1 MRHNK
6 TTSIRFS
13 FFILLLTGTLI
24 FSSCSRQRIRSDISV
39 EERMKIA
46 LKMFEKRDYL
56 DAKTQFRI
64 ITLSYS
70 GNALADKAQYYLAE
84 CHFFIKEYILS
95 ASEYERLLKVYPNS
109 EYVDDA
115 KYKLGLSYYELSPKP
130 ALDQEYTLKAIK
142 EFQEFLEDYYTSP
155 LIETVEKKLLEAQS
169 KLADKVYTAADQYRK
184 MQYYNAAIIYFTKV
198 LENYY
203 DTGYAP
209 LAQYWLGEC
218 YRKQGNYNEAGD
230 AFNTFIKKYP
240 QHELITKVRKK
251 LDALAI
257 DIEKHKETTK

>member
-1 MRHNK
+1 MK
-6 TTSIRFS
+6 LIRTKILRYS
-13 FFILLLTGTLI
+13 FILLL
-24 FSSCSRQRIRSDISV
+24 FSAIILVNSCSRQRIRSDISV

-70 GNALADKAQYYLAE
+70 GNALADQAQYYLAE
-84 CHFFIKEYILS
+84 CHFHIKEYILS

-109 EYVDDA
+109 EFVDDA

-130 ALDQEYTLKAIK
+130 ALDQEYTIKAIK

-155 LIETVEKKLLEAQS
+155 LIATVEKKLLEAQS
-169 KLADKVYTAADQYRK
+169 KLAYKVYAAAEQYRK
-184 MQYYNAAIIYFTKV
+184 MQYYTAAIIYFTKV

-203 DTGYAP
+203 DTSYAP

-218 YRKQGNYNEAGD
+218 YRKTGEYTQARD
-230 AFNTFIKKYP
+230 AFDIFIQKYP
-240 QHELITKVRKK
+240 QHELISKVRKK
-251 LDALAI
+251 LETLAI
-257 DIEKHKETTK
+257 DIEKHKVE